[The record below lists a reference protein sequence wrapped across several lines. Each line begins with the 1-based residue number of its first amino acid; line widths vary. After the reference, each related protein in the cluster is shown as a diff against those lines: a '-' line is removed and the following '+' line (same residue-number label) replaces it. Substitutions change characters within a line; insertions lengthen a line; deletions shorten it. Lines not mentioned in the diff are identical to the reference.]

1 MEDFIMAVDGTYQ
14 PKVYKKSGG
23 DEMVVASGGII
34 TLQSGASLVAESG
47 STLDLPD
54 ISVAVGDLALTTGSL
69 IIGVAGKAT
78 AIDAKADGKILI
90 GNGTTAAMQSLGT
103 DVTMSNAGAV
113 TIANNAITAVKIN
126 ADAVTTAKILDANV
140 TSAKLANGA
149 GVAALLTAG
158 LGGSVS
164 VTKTSA
170 ATTTIVALNAAKAR
184 ACLVLVVVDET
195 YAAGIGTAPT
205 VKIGET
211 DQIELCMAATVLD
224 TEAAGTVLAFA
235 FTNTANKAIIVT
247 TTAAVG
253 VGTGGCSITV
263 LAIPTT

>member
-1 MEDFIMAVDGTYQ
+1 MAIDSTYQ

-54 ISVAVGDLALTTGSL
+54 ISVAVGDLGLAVGSIIIGTTGAK
-69 IIGVAGKAT
+69 GVAL
-78 AIDAKADGKILI
+78 DAKADGAILI
-90 GNGTTAAMQSLGT
+90 GNGTTAAMQTLDT
-103 DVTMSNAGAV
+103 DVTMTNTGAV

-126 ADAVTTAKILDANV
+126 ADAVTTAKILNGNV
-140 TSAKLANGA
+140 TAAKLADGA

-158 LGGSVS
+158 LGGSVN
-164 VTKTSA
+164 VVKTDA
-170 ATTTIVALNAAKAR
+170 ATTTIVAANGTKDR
-184 ACLVLVVVDET
+184 ACIVLVTVTET

-205 VKIGET
+205 VKIGEDDT
-211 DQIELCMAATVLD
+211 IEKCMAATVLD

-235 FTNTANKAIIVT
+235 FTNLATKKIIVT
-247 TTAAVG
+247 TTAAIG